1 MTTSTH
7 MNRPT
12 IPLSGSEMVHGRPIR
27 TYGRGR
33 SCEVEDCDTRLSLY
47 NPGPVCALHTLGY

>member
-1 MTTSTH
+1 MTSSASG
-7 MNRPT
+7 NRPT
-12 IPLSGSEMVHGRPIR
+12 IQLSGSEMVHGRPIR

-47 NPGPVCALHTLGY
+47 NPGPVCALHKLGY